1 MVVFPKVF
9 FPFAEPVTA
18 TLYSFAM
25 FSLAFVARPIGSI
38 VFTAVDRRHGRGV
51 KLTIA
56 LFLLGFST
64 MAVSFLPGYAQIG
77 AWSLYLLGVLRVGQ
91 GLALGGAW
99 DGLASLLA
107 LNAPIERRGFYAAIP
122 QLGAPLGFM
131 VASVL
136 FSFFLLNLSEA
147 DFLDWG
153 WRYPFFCA
161 FAINVVALF
170 SRLAACRHRR
180 VRSPSGAGRLE
191 PSPIIP
197 LIRNHAP
204 ELLVGALIPLAS
216 FALFH
221 LVTVFPISWITLFTQ
236 RSAGEFLMVQC
247 SGAFICAGAIV
258 ASGLIADQIGRRMLL
273 LVSAGLIAVFAIA
286 STIAPLIVEENAIG
300 QTIYV
305 NAGFALLGLSYG
317 QSSGAV
323 TSQLE
328 QRYRYTGA
336 ALTNDLAWLLGAGF
350 APLIVLYLSARY
362 GLACVGLYLLSGAVT
377 PFSRSPSPA
386 RKSGR
391 SEPAEPIIRPS
402 PSAPRHPRSGEGS
415 WSDSPGHL
423 ASPPRLP
430 SRGSLARK
438 GPARLGAARRLGA
451 AHRLQPGRHEPSG
464 DVAVQQRNLIIASTA
479 LMLLVIVP
487 VIALTFMFAWRYRA
501 SNTEAT
507 YDPDWHHSTQ
517 LEVVIWTVPLLIIIA
532 LGAMTWISTHTLDPF
547 RPLSR
552 SRPTSPCPPT

>member
-1 MVVFPKVF
+1 MTMDQVEGPQPSSAPLERDARLVSTDHKVAPSEIAIGVIIGRTAEYFDFFVFAIASVVVFPKVF

-38 VFTAVDRRHGRGV
+38 IFTAVDRRHGRGV

-77 AWSLYLLGVLRVGQ
+77 AWSLYLLGILRIGQ

-131 VASVL
+131 VAAVL
-136 FSFFLLNLSEA
+136 FAFFLLNLSEA

-161 FAINVVALF
+161 FAVNVVALF
-170 SRLAACRHRR
+170 SRLRLVATEEFSRLLERR
-180 VRSPSGAGRLE
+180 RLE

-197 LIRNHAP
+197 LIRDYGGV
-204 ELLVGALIPLAS
+204 LLVGALIPLAS

-221 LVTVFPISWITLFTQ
+221 LVTVFPISWITLFTE
-236 RSAGEFLMVQC
+236 RSAGEFLMIQC
-247 SGAFICAGAIV
+247 SGAFICAGAVV

-273 LVSAGLIAVFAIA
+273 LISAGLIAVFAIC
-286 STIAPLIVEENAIG
+286 SIIAPLIVEENAIG

-305 NAGFALLGLSYG
+305 NAGFVLLGLSYG

-323 TSQLE
+323 TSQLD

-350 APLIVLYLSARY
+350 APLIVLFLSARY

-377 PFSRSPSPA
+377 T
-386 RKSGR
+386 
-391 SEPAEPIIRPS
+391 
-402 PSAPRHPRSGEGS
+402 
-415 WSDSPGHL
+415 L
-423 ASPPRLP
+423 
-430 SRGSLARK
+430 
-438 GPARLGAARRLGA
+438 
-451 AHRLQPGRHEPSG
+451 
-464 DVAVQQRNLIIASTA
+464 VALS
-479 LMLLVIVP
+479 
-487 VIALTFMFAWRYRA
+487 
-501 SNTEAT
+501 
-507 YDPDWHHSTQ
+507 
-517 LEVVIWTVPLLIIIA
+517 
-532 LGAMTWISTHTLDPF
+532 
-547 RPLSR
+547 LSR
-552 SRPTSPCPPT
+552 SEIRQV

>member
-1 MVVFPKVF
+1 LEATSQMTMDQVEGPQPSSAPLERDARLVSTDHKVAPSEIAIGVIIGRTAEYFDFFVFAIASVVVFPKVF

-38 VFTAVDRRHGRGV
+38 IFTAVDRRHGRGV

-64 MAVSFLPGYAQIG
+64 MAISFLPGYAQIG
-77 AWSLYLLGVLRVGQ
+77 AWSLYLLGVLRIGQ

-131 VASVL
+131 VAAVL
-136 FSFFLLNLSEA
+136 FAFFLLNLSEA

-161 FAINVVALF
+161 FAVNVVALF
-170 SRLAACRHRR
+170 SRLRLVATEEFSRLLERR
-180 VRSPSGAGRLE
+180 RLE

-197 LIRNHAP
+197 LIRDYGGV
-204 ELLVGALIPLAS
+204 LLVGALIPLAS

-221 LVTVFPISWITLFTQ
+221 LVTVFPISWITLFTE
-236 RSAGEFLMVQC
+236 RSAGEFLMIQC
-247 SGAFICAGAIV
+247 SGAFICAGAVV

-273 LVSAGLIAVFAIA
+273 LISAGLIAVFAIC
-286 STIAPLIVEENAIG
+286 SIIAPLIVEENAIG

-305 NAGFALLGLSYG
+305 NAGFVLLGLSYG

-323 TSQLE
+323 TSQLD

-350 APLIVLYLSARY
+350 APLIVLFLSARY

-377 PFSRSPSPA
+377 T
-386 RKSGR
+386 
-391 SEPAEPIIRPS
+391 
-402 PSAPRHPRSGEGS
+402 
-415 WSDSPGHL
+415 L
-423 ASPPRLP
+423 
-430 SRGSLARK
+430 
-438 GPARLGAARRLGA
+438 
-451 AHRLQPGRHEPSG
+451 
-464 DVAVQQRNLIIASTA
+464 VALS
-479 LMLLVIVP
+479 
-487 VIALTFMFAWRYRA
+487 
-501 SNTEAT
+501 
-507 YDPDWHHSTQ
+507 
-517 LEVVIWTVPLLIIIA
+517 
-532 LGAMTWISTHTLDPF
+532 
-547 RPLSR
+547 LSR
-552 SRPTSPCPPT
+552 SEIRQV

>member
-1 MVVFPKVF
+1 MKDRSPTSTQLERDARLVSTDHKVAPSEIAIGVIIGRAAEYFDFFVFAIASVVVFPKVF

-25 FSLAFVARPIGSI
+25 FSLAFIARPIGTI
-38 VFTAVDRRHGRGV
+38 IFTAVDRRHGRGV

-64 MAVSFLPGYAQIG
+64 MAISFLPGYAQIG
-77 AWSLYLLGVLRVGQ
+77 AWSLYLLGILRIGQ

-131 VASVL
+131 VAGVL
-136 FSFFLLNLSEA
+136 FAYFMLNLSEA

-161 FAINVVALF
+161 FAVNVVALF
-170 SRLAACRHRR
+170 SRLRLVATEEFSRLLERR
-180 VRSPSGAGRLE
+180 RLE

-197 LIRNHAP
+197 LIRNYAGV
-204 ELLVGALIPLAS
+204 LLVGALIPLAS

-236 RSAGEFLMVQC
+236 RSAGEFLMIQC
-247 SGAFICAGAIV
+247 SGAFICAGAVV

-273 LVSAGLIAVFAIA
+273 MISAGLIAVFAIC
-286 STIAPLIVEENAIG
+286 SIIAPLIVEENAIG

-323 TSQLE
+323 TSQLD

-350 APLIVLYLSARY
+350 APLIVLFLSARY

-377 PFSRSPSPA
+377 T
-386 RKSGR
+386 
-391 SEPAEPIIRPS
+391 
-402 PSAPRHPRSGEGS
+402 
-415 WSDSPGHL
+415 L
-423 ASPPRLP
+423 
-430 SRGSLARK
+430 
-438 GPARLGAARRLGA
+438 
-451 AHRLQPGRHEPSG
+451 
-464 DVAVQQRNLIIASTA
+464 VALS
-479 LMLLVIVP
+479 
-487 VIALTFMFAWRYRA
+487 
-501 SNTEAT
+501 
-507 YDPDWHHSTQ
+507 
-517 LEVVIWTVPLLIIIA
+517 
-532 LGAMTWISTHTLDPF
+532 
-547 RPLSR
+547 LSR
-552 SRPTSPCPPT
+552 SEIRQV

>member
-1 MVVFPKVF
+1 VIAQMTMDQAQGPQPSSTPLERDARLVSTDHKVAPSEIAIGVIIGRAAEYFDFFVFAIASVLVFPKVF
-9 FPFAEPVTA
+9 FPFADPLTA

-25 FSLAFVARPIGSI
+25 FSLAFVARPVGSVI
-38 VFTAVDRRHGRGV
+38 FTAVDRRHGRGV

-64 MAVSFLPGYAQIG
+64 MAISFLPGYAQIG
-77 AWSLYLLGVLRVGQ
+77 AWSLYLLGILRIGQ

-131 VASVL
+131 VAAVL
-136 FSFFLLNLSEA
+136 FAFFLLNLSEA

-161 FAINVVALF
+161 FAVNVVALF
-170 SRLAACRHRR
+170 SRLRLVATDEFSSLLERR
-180 VRSPSGAGRLE
+180 RLE

-197 LIRNHAP
+197 LIRDYAGV
-204 ELLVGALIPLAS
+204 LLVGALIPLAS

-236 RSAGEFLMVQC
+236 RSAGEFLMIQC
-247 SGAFICAGAIV
+247 SGAFICAGAVV
-258 ASGLIADQIGRRMLL
+258 ASGLIADQIGRRRLL
-273 LVSAGLIAVFAIA
+273 LISAGLIAVFAIC
-286 STIAPLIVEENAIG
+286 SIIAPLIVEENAIG

-350 APLIVLYLSARY
+350 APLIVLFLSARY
-362 GLACVGLYLLSGAVT
+362 GLACVGLYLLSGC
-377 PFSRSPSPA
+377 SPV
-386 RKSGR
+386 
-391 SEPAEPIIRPS
+391 
-402 PSAPRHPRSGEGS
+402 
-415 WSDSPGHL
+415 
-423 ASPPRLP
+423 
-430 SRGSLARK
+430 
-438 GPARLGAARRLGA
+438 AA
-451 AHRLQPGRHEPSG
+451 
-464 DVAVQQRNLIIASTA
+464 
-479 LMLLVIVP
+479 
-487 VIALTFMFAWRYRA
+487 
-501 SNTEAT
+501 
-507 YDPDWHHSTQ
+507 
-517 LEVVIWTVPLLIIIA
+517 
-532 LGAMTWISTHTLDPF
+532 
-547 RPLSR
+547 
-552 SRPTSPCPPT
+552 